1 MNRAGVDCP
10 LAIETSGHAAFRENY
25 YLDDGAY
32 LVTKLIIKAALLK
45 KSGGSLES
53 FISDLEEPA
62 EELERRFKINL
73 EDFKPYGDKVIA
85 DLKALAEKR
94 DGWQA
99 EKINYEGIRIN
110 TDKSNGDGWF
120 LLRMSVHD
128 PILVLNLESN
138 SEGGT
143 AKMLSDVTEF
153 LKAYDKLN

>member
-1 MNRAGVDCP
+1 MPACDRDLRSRRVQGELLSRRRRVSCHKAHNQ
-10 LAIETSGHAAFRENY
+10 SGSAQ
-25 YLDDGAY
+25 
-32 LVTKLIIKAALLK
+32 

-62 EELERRFKINL
+62 EELERRFKIDL
-73 EDFKPYGDKVIA
+73 EDFKPYGDNVIA

-128 PILVLNLESN
+128 PILVLNLESI